1 MMMNPLDYI
10 VLISLLPVI
19 PLIATRESWL
29 PKKVPPFIFGVY
41 LLYCAFAAWY
51 FKVGWFTTIATALV
65 GLLGCG
71 VAIFEYLA
79 HLKQENS
86 QR

>member
-51 FKVGWFTTIATALV
+51 FKVGWFTTIEVGAGREMAKRQTPVGALQM
-65 GLLGCG
+65 
-71 VAIFEYLA
+71 A
-79 HLKQENS
+79 
-86 QR
+86 